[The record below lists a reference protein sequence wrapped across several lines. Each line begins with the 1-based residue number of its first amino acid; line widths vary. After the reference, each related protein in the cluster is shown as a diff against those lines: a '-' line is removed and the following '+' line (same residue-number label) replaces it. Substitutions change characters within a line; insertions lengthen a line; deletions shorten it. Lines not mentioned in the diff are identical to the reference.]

1 MGQHKQWKTRELRLA
16 SLDMQT
22 MLSKQMAVRRLFSE
36 ECGGG
41 AFFKGKRCFLLAEAM
56 APKKM
61 QASKAST
68 GSSYAPAPIY
78 NLTAAVTA
86 RGPAGPAAYS
96 MPKSA

>member
-1 MGQHKQWKTRELRLA
+1 
-16 SLDMQT
+16 
-22 MLSKQMAVRRLFSE
+22 MLSKQMTVRPLFSE

-61 QASKAST
+61 QASKAAST
-68 GSSYAPAPIY
+68 GSSYVPAPLY